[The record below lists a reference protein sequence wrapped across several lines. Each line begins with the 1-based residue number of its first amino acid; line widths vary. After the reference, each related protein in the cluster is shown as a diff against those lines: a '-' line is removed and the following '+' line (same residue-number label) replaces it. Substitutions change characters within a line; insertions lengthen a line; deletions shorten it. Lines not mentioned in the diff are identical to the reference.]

1 MQPSITRRRLLAVAG
16 VSAVG
21 GAVLPRLSGTAYD
34 PSEQEAWNHP
44 RADPG
49 NTAAVSLSGITGE
62 PELNWT
68 RQFNPSDLF
77 RFRGFT
83 HVDDLLLVPAHDRLR
98 ALSTDTGDTQWT
110 VTLPTDRREH
120 QQLDS
125 APNVHDDK
133 CILASLA
140 SVYAVDVR
148 TGRPRWRYDLSSST
162 DGLILLGNTAYV
174 SAQLNGGDRL
184 IALDATSGR
193 ERWQSDGRWIPL
205 AATEDMVLVQSDA
218 RKPNDS
224 RLAAFDPETGVRRWT
239 TDEPLETRRFRELRD
254 GVAVADDTVFIT
266 DDGSLLAVD
275 ARTGEHRWSRSLDGE
290 SSTYLDRLA
299 VGDDVYVVQP
309 DVNRVVCV
317 STTGD
322 PLWDRELPGTE
333 HGVSVGG
340 EYVYVARRA
349 GMTMLEPETG
359 ETAFSIDAAETPGH
373 SWTPVVDDGVVYGI
387 AGNTVYRV
395 DTQ

>member
-34 PSEQEAWNHP
+34 PSEQERGTIRLPTPATPPQCRCRESPVSRNSTGRVSSIHP
-44 RADPG
+44 ICFG
-49 NTAAVSLSGITGE
+49 SG
-62 PELNWT
+62 
-68 RQFNPSDLF
+68 
-77 RFRGFT
+77 GFT

-125 APNVHDDK
+125 APNVHNDK

-184 IALDATSGR
+184 IALDVTSGR

-205 AATEDMVLVQSDA
+205 AATEDVVLVQSDA

-224 RLAAFDPETGVRRWT
+224 RLAAFDPETGARRWT

-266 DDGSLLAVD
+266 DEGSLLAVD

-290 SSTYLDRLA
+290 SSTFLDRLA

-309 DVNRVVCV
+309 DVNRVLCV

-322 PLWDRELPGTE
+322 PLWDRELPW
-333 HGVSVGG
+333 H
-340 EYVYVARRA
+340 
-349 GMTMLEPETG
+349 
-359 ETAFSIDAAETPGH
+359 
-373 SWTPVVDDGVVYGI
+373 
-387 AGNTVYRV
+387 
-395 DTQ
+395 